1 MANLGIR
8 VFGVAAIVLGLIGL
22 LFADFAAVWHPVP
35 DDLPGRTPLALVA
48 ALLFMAAG
56 IAVQWRVSVR
66 AGALALAGLYL
77 VFALLWVP
85 RVVGYP
91 QIFATWAGTAEQVAL
106 VVAALSIYVCAG
118 SERQLE
124 ESLALRVCRMIFGLC
139 AIAFGG
145 NHLFNLTETAAMVPA
160 WLPLGQWTW
169 ALLTGI
175 AFVAAGCAI
184 ISGILALPAARLLM
198 VMMASFGI
206 FVWGPGLFSAPQNH
220 LLWAGSAITFALV
233 GAAWVIADQIANTP
247 RRESPAA
254 DPAIAPA

>member
-35 DDLPGRTPLALVA
+35 DDLPGRTPLALVT
-48 ALLFMAAG
+48 ALLFIAAG
-56 IAVQWRVSVR
+56 IAVQWRASVR
-66 AGALALAGLYL
+66 AGAIALALLYL
-77 VFALLWVP
+77 VFALLWAR
-85 RVVGYP
+85 RVIGYP
-91 QIFATWAGTAEQVAL
+91 QIFATWAGTAEQIAL
-106 VVAALSIYVCAG
+106 VVAAMSIYLRAG
-118 SERQLE
+118 SERQSDETRLIRTC
-124 ESLALRVCRMIFGLC
+124 RVIFGLC
-139 AIAFGG
+139 AVAFGG

-184 ISGILALPAARLLM
+184 ISGIYAPLAARLLTA
-198 VMMASFGI
+198 MMAVIGI
-206 FVWGPGLFSAPQNH
+206 LVWIPGLFSAPQVH

-254 DPAIAPA
+254 AAASAPA